1 MEDKEK
7 EAKILSHHER
17 DSFTGQTI
25 DEDGTVHDQ
34 QSFVDQQRRKDYEDQ
49 FQGMHEH
56 HFGHLHFATNNKI
69 SWRVK
74 LALGFIVFCILAVI
88 IGALGL
94 IVMAMP
100 YLLGIF
106 VIYCLYSI
114 LSSLFKR

>member
-7 EAKILSHHER
+7 EAKVLSDHER

-25 DEDGTVHDQ
+25 DEDGTVHNQ
-34 QSFVDQQRRKDYEDQ
+34 QSFVEDRRRREYEEQ

-56 HFGHLHFATNNKI
+56 HVGNLHFATNKI

-74 LALGFIVFCILAVI
+74 LALGFIIFCILAVI
-88 IGALGL
+88 IGALGF

-114 LSSLFKR
+114 LSSVFKH